1 MWYIADVTPPTGVP
15 LQALCVARHPYIA
28 QHLARFFARAGASTQ
43 TAVGIDA
50 SATVAQGFQPDVVV
64 CEYELLSAL
73 PLDQWERDPL
83 LSRLPVIAVSLS
95 RRPGE
100 VNVLDVNGVAG
111 YLYMP
116 TLSVDTAR
124 VLLDGAGRGA
134 VRAPA
139 QSPLAWPPAKSVGT
153 PQR

>member
-1 MWYIADVTPPTGVP
+1 M
-15 LQALCVARHPYIA
+15 QALCVARHPYLA
-28 QHLARFFARAGASTQ
+28 QHLARFFERAGARAR
-43 TAVGIDA
+43 TAVGLA
-50 SATVAQGFQPDVVV
+50 AGAAVAQEFQPDVVV

-95 RRPGE
+95 RQPGE
-100 VNVLDVNGVAG
+100 ADLLDLNGFAG

-116 TLSVDTAR
+116 TLAVDAAR
-124 VLLDGAGRGA
+124 VILDGVRRSAVRAA

-139 QSPLAWPPAKSVGT
+139 QSPLAWPPAMTGGI

>member
-1 MWYIADVTPPTGVP
+1 

-43 TAVGIDA
+43 TAVGLGA
-50 SATVAQGFQPDVVV
+50 SATIAGEFLPDVVV
-64 CEYELLSAL
+64 CEYELLSVL
-73 PLDQWERDPL
+73 PLDQWEHDPL
-83 LSRLPVIAVSLS
+83 LSRVPVIAVSLS

-116 TLSVDTAR
+116 TLSVDSAR

-139 QSPLAWPPAKSVGT
+139 QSPLPWPPAKNVGA